1 MLYSISIKNC
11 FAIYHKII
19 FNMEADADIT
29 KFKTNVYKGCTGNV
43 LKTIGIFGQ
52 NNVGK
57 TCFIKTL
64 KAVCDILLNKGN
76 NLMPNIFHE
85 EDTLAEFEII
95 FEHKNTKYKY
105 SFSYDYD
112 TSLYNYEKFV
122 KVNSDNQED
131 VWLLKD
137 VNHDKYMYNEINAL
151 FEATVN
157 AVSPNNLLCYNLSV
171 DKFPLLSRIKNIIS
185 EFASKF
191 DFVNMNNIPMEK
203 TIELLKNH
211 NNLQEKVVEFVK
223 SSDLYLEDY
232 KYDELRRNDIL
243 FESRMSKN
251 DSEKKPDEKVLNIPE
266 QVIDKIALTSVYK
279 GISVPS
285 ILFDSTGTK
294 KIAALASY
302 IIEGLEKKN
311 SNCR

>member
-171 DKFPLLSRIKNIIS
+171 DKFPLLSHIKNIIS